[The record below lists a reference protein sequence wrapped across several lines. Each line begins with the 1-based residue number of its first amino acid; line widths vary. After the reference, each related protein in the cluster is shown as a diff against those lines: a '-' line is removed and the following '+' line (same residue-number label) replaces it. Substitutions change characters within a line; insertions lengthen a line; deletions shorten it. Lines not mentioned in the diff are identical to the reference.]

1 MLREHNFGESDSLR
15 NAAFLLTFCRLVKKR
30 RGFSATYVVLDY
42 HLDSLR
48 LGPMAGKQAKTLSQD
63 DLSLVLTSLTTTRHP
78 IRNRVILL
86 LSVKA
91 GLRAAEISKLD
102 WSMVLGPSGEV
113 GWTIELRDQI
123 AKTRGG
129 RVIPM
134 HPMLRDALRAWR
146 LECGATEGPVV
157 RSERGGPRSVSAIS
171 SKHSTERSVWKAA
184 HRIVDEGRSL
194 PKRLGP

>member
-42 HLDSLR
+42 RLDSLR

-91 GLRAAEISKLD
+91 GLRAAEISKSIGA
-102 WSMVLGPSGEV
+102 WSWVLPVRLGGPSSYGIKLQKRE
-113 GWTIELRDQI
+113 
-123 AKTRGG
+123 
-129 RVIPM
+129 
-134 HPMLRDALRAWR
+134 
-146 LECGATEGPVV
+146 
-157 RSERGGPRSVSAIS
+157 
-171 SKHSTERSVWKAA
+171 AA
-184 HRIVDEGRSL
+184 G
-194 PKRLGP
+194 